1 MNNRLLIASVFI
13 LFFIAMSAVTVFAYE
28 TTYTYDKLSR
38 LTSVT
43 HNDGAG
49 RIVVTYQYD
58 TVGNRLSIITRMMVK
73 GDLDGDGAIT
83 VADVIA
89 TLQIISGIT
98 PNLSIIQSAEVNSD
112 GKIGLPEA
120 IYILQKTAGVRP

>member
-1 MNNRLLIASVFI
+1 MNHRLLIASI
-13 LFFIAMSAVTVFAYE
+13 LLILIALSAVTVFAYE

-38 LTSVT
+38 LMSAT

-49 RIVVTYQYD
+49 IIVVTYQYD
-58 TVGNRLSIITRMMVK
+58 TAGNRLSIITRIMVK

-83 VADVIA
+83 VADAIPA
-89 TLQIISGIT
+89 LQTISGIT
-98 PNLSIIQSAEVNSD
+98 PNQPIIKSAEVNSD

-120 IYILQKTAGVRP
+120 IYSLQKVGQLP